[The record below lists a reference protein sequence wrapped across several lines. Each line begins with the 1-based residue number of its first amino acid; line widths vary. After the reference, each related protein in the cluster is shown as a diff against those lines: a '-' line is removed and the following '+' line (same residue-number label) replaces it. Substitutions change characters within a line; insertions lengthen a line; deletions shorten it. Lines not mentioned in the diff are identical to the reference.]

1 VDHRL
6 ASRGRSGVAVRVL
19 VVEDDPLL
27 GDGLTAGLRQR
38 GFDVDWMRD
47 GIAAELAL
55 RGEPYAVVVL
65 DLGLPRLDGLELLRR
80 QRAKGSR
87 APILVLTARDAI
99 EDRVR
104 GFDTGA
110 DDYVVKPVD
119 LDELAARLR
128 ALIRRS
134 RGEPAPVLALGTLR
148 LDPAARTVTLEGR
161 PVDLQAKEFNL
172 LHEFMLHAD
181 RVLTRSEIE
190 NRLYAYGEEIESNAV
205 EVHVHHLRK
214 KLAPDLIRTVRGVGY
229 VMPRT
234 HE

>member
-1 VDHRL
+1 
-6 ASRGRSGVAVRVL
+6 
-19 VVEDDPLL
+19 
-27 GDGLTAGLRQR
+27 
-38 GFDVDWMRD
+38 MRD

-55 RGEPYAVVVL
+55 RGEPYAAVVL

-80 QRAKGSR
+80 ERAKGSR

-99 EDRVR
+99 GDRVR

-134 RGEPAPVLALGTLR
+134 RGDPAPVLALGMLR
-148 LDPAARTVTLEGR
+148 LDPAARTVTLGGK

-172 LHEFMLHAD
+172 LHEFMLHAG
-181 RVLTRSEIE
+181 RVLTRAEIE

>member
-1 VDHRL
+1 
-6 ASRGRSGVAVRVL
+6 
-19 VVEDDPLL
+19 
-27 GDGLTAGLRQR
+27 
-38 GFDVDWMRD
+38 
-47 GIAAELAL
+47 AL
-55 RGEPYAVVVL
+55 RGEPYAAVVL

-80 QRAKGSR
+80 ERAKGSR

-99 EDRVR
+99 GDRVR

-134 RGEPAPVLALGTLR
+134 RGDPAPVLALGMLR
-148 LDPAARTVTLEGR
+148 LDPAARTVTLGGK

-172 LHEFMLHAD
+172 LHEFMLHAG

>member
-55 RGEPYAVVVL
+55 RGEPYAAVVL

-87 APILVLTARDAI
+87 APILVLTARDA
-99 EDRVR
+99 
-104 GFDTGA
+104 
-110 DDYVVKPVD
+110 VD